1 MFTGEEEMAPVSR
14 MTASSSACGSVQWQ
28 HWRAYVSCLLLL
40 LVVACSSSPFE
51 RINANNVPPLQL
63 PDRLL
68 TVSDV
73 DQLISTPELLA
84 LDDGMRRF
92 VANYAG
98 KRGSQ
103 RQRLFNLH
111 RAIKS
116 ADVLDMHY
124 DPFAGGTAADA
135 FNRGS
140 ANCLSY
146 ANMFVAMAREAGL
159 RASYQWLEV
168 KPEWT
173 RMGERVAVR
182 LHVNVLVKT
191 RQGEEFMVD
200 IDPLQ
205 SADIADSKLI
215 KDADAQALYHSN
227 FAMGA
232 LAEERLEEAWLH
244 AVRAIQLSPKT
255 GHLWINL
262 GAIYRLAGQ
271 YEDAEQSYFYAL
283 QFDSHDRSAMNNL
296 VVLYNQQGREAEH
309 GYWTER
315 IKRYRRS
322 NPYYYTWLGDQAGEE
337 DDWEKA
343 KRHYE
348 HALELMPR
356 DSRMIYA
363 LGIIH
368 YRLGDYDGATEHIAE
383 AIDLTYLRGDIET
396 YTTQLEVVKQKQL
409 ASQ

>member
-1 MFTGEEEMAPVSR
+1 MAPVPR
-14 MTASSSACGSVQWQ
+14 MTAFSSACGPVQWRRP
-28 HWRAYVSCLLLL
+28 RACVSCLLVL
-40 LVVACSSSPFE
+40 LVVACSSGPTH
-51 RINANNVPPLQL
+51 RINDKNIPPLQL

-73 DQLISTPELLA
+73 NQLISTPELLT

-92 VANYAG
+92 VATYAG
-98 KRGSQ
+98 KGGTQ
-103 RQRLFNLH
+103 RKRLFNLH
-111 RAIKS
+111 QAMKS
-116 ADVLDMHY
+116 AGVLDMQY
-124 DPFAGGTAADA
+124 DPFAGGTAMDA

-146 ANMFVAMAREAGL
+146 ANLFVAMSREAGL
-159 RASYQWLEV
+159 DARYQWLEV
-168 KPEWT
+168 RPEWT

-191 RQGEEFMVD
+191 RQGGEFMVD

-205 SADIADSKLI
+205 SGDIVNSKLL
-215 KDADAQALYHSN
+215 KDADAQALHHSN
-227 FAMGA
+227 FAMDA
-232 LAEERLEEAWLH
+232 LAEDRLEDAWLN

-255 GHLWINL
+255 GHLWVNL

-283 QFDSHDRSAMNNL
+283 QFDSRDRSAMNNL
-296 VVLYNQQGREAEH
+296 VVLYSQQGRETEH
-309 GYWTER
+309 DYWTER

-322 NPYYYTWLGDQAGEE
+322 NPYYHTWLGDQAGEE
-337 DDWEKA
+337 GDWEKA

-348 HALELMPR
+348 DALELMPR

-363 LGIIH
+363 LGIIS
-368 YRLGDYDGATEHIAE
+368 YQLGDYEGATEHIAE
-383 AIDLTYLRGDIET
+383 AIDLAYLRGDIEA
-396 YTTQLEVVKQKQL
+396 YKTQLEVVRQEQL